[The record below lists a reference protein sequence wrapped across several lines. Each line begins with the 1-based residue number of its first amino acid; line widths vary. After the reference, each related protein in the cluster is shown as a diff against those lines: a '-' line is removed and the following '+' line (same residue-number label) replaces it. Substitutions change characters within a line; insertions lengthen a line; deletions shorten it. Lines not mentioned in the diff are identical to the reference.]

1 MEVVARMMSD
11 SAVPQPSGK
20 QDASHMVQ
28 GFDNIGVCVTDL
40 QRSVTF
46 YEMLGLREE
55 YRNER
60 GVLMSAGPARL
71 FLFASRRMDQVPV
84 DRELGLFQNPP
95 GIDHISFAVADVDAI
110 YANVRIAGVE
120 FDGEP
125 QDQSWGARMV
135 GLKDPDGN
143 NLYLLQKLP

>member
-1 MEVVARMMSD
+1 MMAD

-20 QDASHMVQ
+20 QDASYMVQ
-28 GFDNIGVCVTDL
+28 GFDNVGVCVTDL

-60 GVLMSAGPARL
+60 GVLMSTGSARL
-71 FLFASRRMDQVPV
+71 FLFASKRVDQVLV
-84 DRELGLFQNPP
+84 GRELGLFQNPP

-110 YANVRIAGVE
+110 YANLRKAGVE

-143 NLYLLQKLP
+143 NLYLLQKLS

>member
-1 MEVVARMMSD
+1 
-11 SAVPQPSGK
+11 
-20 QDASHMVQ
+20 MVH
-28 GFDNIGVCVTDL
+28 GFDNIGVCVTNL
-40 QRSVTF
+40 QGSVAF
-46 YEMLGLREE
+46 YEMLGLREV

-60 GVLMSAGPARL
+60 GALMSVGSARL
-71 FLFASRRMDQVPV
+71 FLFATRQMNSPPV
-84 DRELGLFQNPP
+84 GRKLGLFENTP

-110 YANVRIAGVE
+110 YARLKEAGVE

-143 NLYLLQKLP
+143 NLYLLQKL